1 MKKKVKIIIVI
12 SVLVVVILIIG
23 GIYLNSKRLVLEYE
37 NNIEVDINEKLYN
50 LDAIKNIKNGKI
62 ITERE
67 LVNTT
72 KLGKVKVSFQVEN
85 FFKRRVKYIYIVNV
99 VDKEAP
105 KIIFKNEL
113 ESEIGEEIDLLK
125 DVTVEDNSKENITPQ
140 VEGEYDINK
149 SGDYKLYYIAED
161 TSGNKAKE
169 EFILHIKEKNV
180 EKQITSND
188 NQGTTSFTTSK
199 GFKGVTKN
207 GVTYIDGYLIVN
219 KTYTLPSS
227 YGNGLTNVTIEA
239 FNKMQA
245 AAKVDGLNIYISSGF
260 RSYSY
265 QKTLY
270 NNYVN
275 RDGVTV
281 ADTYS
286 ARAGHSEHQSGL
298 AFDVNTINDSF
309 ANTEEGKWLND
320 NCYKYGFIL
329 RYPKGKS
336 DETGYQYEPWHF
348 RYVGVELAEKLYN
361 NGNWITVE
369 DYFGITS
376 KY

>member
-125 DVTVEDNSKENITPQ
+125 DVTVEDNSKENITPE

-149 SGDYKLYYIAED
+149 SGDYKLYYTAED
-161 TSGNKAKE
+161 TSGNKTKE
-169 EFILHIKEKNV
+169 EFVLHIKEKNSG
-180 EKQITSND
+180 KQITSND

-376 KY
+376 RY

>member
-37 NNIEVDINEKLYN
+37 HNIEVDVNEKLYN

-62 ITERE
+62 ITKRE

-72 KLGKVKVSFQVEN
+72 KLGKVKVTFQVEN
-85 FFKRRVKYIYIVNV
+85 FFKKRVKYKYIVNV

-125 DVTVEDNSKENITPQ
+125 DVMVEDNSKEKITPQ

-149 SGDYKLYYIAED
+149 SGDYKLYYIAVD

-169 EFILHIKEKNV
+169 EFVLHIKEKNI
-180 EKQITSND
+180 EKQIISNN
-188 NQGTTSFTTSK
+188 NQGTTSFTTAK

-227 YGNGLTNVTIEA
+227 YGNGLTNATTEA
-239 FNKMQA
+239 FNNMQA
-245 AAKVDGLNIYISSGF
+245 AAKADGLNIYISSGF

-275 RDGVTV
+275 RDGVV
-281 ADTYS
+281 AADTYS

-329 RYPKGKS
+329 RYPKDKQ
-336 DETGYQYEPWHF
+336 DITMTNYEPWHY
-348 RYVGVELAEKLYN
+348 RYVGLENSAYIKEN
-361 NGNWITVE
+361 NLCLEEFIEYLKEN
-369 DYFGITS
+369 
-376 KY
+376 